1 MERAAPVKHPVSP
14 KRPEADTCSRTGQ
27 PEVLFWQDSG
37 GKSPLLKPGACVPG
51 FNRKERPRLGTL
63 PSMPPA
69 RTRRMTGRCLKF
81 TGTKTTMFCEAKLAA
96 WISEAY
102 LPVRRCLEHRSK
114 LVRGNRRF
122 PTDSGRFIY
131 RYQGSPCRHRWCW
144 KNRPSCPQSRSS
156 RPALHQR

>member
-69 RTRRMTGRCLKF
+69 RTRRMTGRCSKF
-81 TGTKTTMFCEAKLAA
+81 AGKPRCFAKQNSQVDKSVR
-96 WISEAY
+96 IY
-102 LPVRRCLEHRSK
+102 LPVSGFSLPPSVVLE
-114 LVRGNRRF
+114 V
-122 PTDSGRFIY
+122 
-131 RYQGSPCRHRWCW
+131 
-144 KNRPSCPQSRSS
+144 SS
-156 RPALHQR
+156 LSSVTVFSVSSTSEIA